1 LSVSILFA
9 IASMVSAGLNDLLFK
24 RYVSKDRPKGIYIC
38 LIGLV
43 WSCFYLVLGTLTRGI
58 HFDNA
63 TLLYGLVSGGVLL
76 AANIFLLEGFRG
88 VDASVGS
95 TIYRLNFMV
104 VIVLAPIFL
113 AEQLTLPK
121 VGGLMFAVASVFL
134 MSWSLD
140 SKPATQSHTVSWFIV
155 LVLMASI
162 FRGLMGFF
170 YKVGAMHGVDTN
182 SFLLINALFW
192 LIGGPIYS
200 VITEKNL
207 AINKSIILYG
217 IASGLLVV
225 GIASF
230 LLLSVKY
237 GEAIVAVP
245 IAQLSFVVTM
255 VLSVVLLKER
265 VTPYKTLGIICAA
278 GAIVSLA
285 LASLH

>member
-1 LSVSILFA
+1 MNTSILFA
-9 IASMVSAGLNDLLFK
+9 VSSMFSAGLNDLLFK
-24 RYVSKDRPKGIYIC
+24 RYVSKDRPKGVYIA

-43 WSCFYLVLGTLTRGI
+43 WSCFHLVLGTLSGGM
-58 HFDNA
+58 HFDND
-63 TLLYGLVSGGVLL
+63 TLLYGFISGGLL
-76 AANIFLLEGFRG
+76 LTANILLLEGFRG

-95 TIYRLNFMV
+95 TIYRLNFIV

-113 AEQLTLPK
+113 AERLALWK
-121 VGGLMFAVASVFL
+121 VAGLMFAVASVLL
-134 MSWSLD
+134 MSWSQG
-140 SKPATQSHTVSWFIV
+140 SNQGTKSQTVSRFII
-155 LVLMASI
+155 LAIMASI

-170 YKVGAMHGVDTN
+170 YKVGAMHGVDYN

-200 VITEKNL
+200 GITEKNL
-207 AINKSIILYG
+207 AINRSVILYG
-217 IASGLLVV
+217 IASGLLCV

-265 VTPYKTLGIICAA
+265 VTPYKILGILCAA
-278 GAIVSLA
+278 GAIASFA

>member
-1 LSVSILFA
+1 MF
-9 IASMVSAGLNDLLFK
+9 SAGLNDLLFK
-24 RYVSKDRPKGIYIC
+24 QYVSKDRPKGIYIA

-43 WSCFYLVLGTLTRGI
+43 WSCFYLVLGTLSGGI
-58 HFDNA
+58 HFDNT

-113 AEQLTLPK
+113 AEHLTLWK
-121 VGGLMFAVASVFL
+121 VVGLMFAIASVFL
-134 MSWSLD
+134 MSWSQGPNQGTK
-140 SKPATQSHTVSWFIV
+140 SQSVLLFII
-155 LVLMASI
+155 LVIMASI

-170 YKVGAMHGVDTN
+170 YKVGAMHGVDYN

-207 AINKSIILYG
+207 AINKSIVLYG
-217 IASGLLVV
+217 IASGLLCV

>member
-1 LSVSILFA
+1 MF
-9 IASMVSAGLNDLLFK
+9 SAGLNDLLFK
-24 RYVSKDRPKGIYIC
+24 KYVSKDRPKGIYIA

-43 WSCFYLVLGTLTRGI
+43 WSCFYFILGTLTKGI
-58 HFDNA
+58 HFDNT

-76 AANIFLLEGFRG
+76 AANIFLLEGLKG

-113 AEQLTLPK
+113 AEHLTLWK
-121 VGGLMFAVASVFL
+121 VVGLMFAIASVFL
-134 MSWSLD
+134 MSWSQGPNQGTK
-140 SKPATQSHTVSWFIV
+140 SQSVLLFII
-155 LVLMASI
+155 LVIMASI

-170 YKVGAMHGVDTN
+170 YKVGAMHGVDYN

-200 VITEKNL
+200 GITEKNL
-207 AINKSIILYG
+207 AINKSVILYG
-217 IASGLLVV
+217 IASGLLCV

-265 VTPYKTLGIICAA
+265 VTPYKILGIICAV
-278 GAIVSLA
+278 GAIVA

>member
-1 LSVSILFA
+1 MF
-9 IASMVSAGLNDLLFK
+9 SAGLNDLLFK
-24 RYVSKDRPKGIYIC
+24 QYVSKDRPKGIYIA

-43 WSCFYLVLGTLTRGI
+43 WSCFYLVLGTLSGGI
-58 HFDNA
+58 HFDNT

-76 AANIFLLEGFRG
+76 AANIFLLEGLRG

-113 AEQLTLPK
+113 AEHLTLWK
-121 VGGLMFAVASVFL
+121 VVGLMFAIASVFL
-134 MSWSLD
+134 MSWSQG
-140 SKPATQSHTVSWFIV
+140 SNQGTKSQTVLLFII
-155 LVLMASI
+155 LVIMASI

-170 YKVGAMHGVDTN
+170 YKVGAMHGVDYN

-207 AINKSIILYG
+207 AINKSIVLYG
-217 IASGLLVV
+217 IASGLLCV

>member
-1 LSVSILFA
+1 VTVSIIFA
-9 IASMVSAGLNDLLFK
+9 VSSMFSAGLNDLLFK
-24 RYVSKDRPKGIYIC
+24 RYVLKDRPKGMYIA

-43 WSCFYLVLGTLTRGI
+43 WSSFYLILGTLTGGL
-58 HFDNA
+58 HFDSD
-63 TLLYGLVSGGVLL
+63 TLLYGFISGGLL
-76 AANIFLLEGFRG
+76 LTANIFLLEGFKG

-113 AEQLTLPK
+113 AEQLALWK
-121 VGGLMFAVASVFL
+121 VVGLMFAVASVFL
-134 MSWSLD
+134 MSWSQD
-140 SKPATQSHTVSWFIV
+140 SNQATKSQTVSRFII
-155 LVLMASI
+155 LAIMASI

-170 YKVGAMHGVDTN
+170 YKVGAMHGVDYN

-192 LIGGPIYS
+192 FFGGPVYS
-200 VITEKNL
+200 SITEKNL
-207 AINKSIILYG
+207 GVNRSVILYG

-255 VLSVVLLKER
+255 VLSVVLLKEQIT
-265 VTPYKTLGIICAA
+265 VYKILGIICAV

-285 LASLH
+285 LASLY

>member
-1 LSVSILFA
+1 MF
-9 IASMVSAGLNDLLFK
+9 SAGLNDLLFK
-24 RYVSKDRPKGIYIC
+24 QYVSKDRPKGIYIA

-43 WSCFYLVLGTLTRGI
+43 WSCFYLVLGTLTKGI
-58 HFDNA
+58 HFDNT

-113 AEQLTLPK
+113 AEHLTLWK
-121 VGGLMFAVASVFL
+121 VVGLMFAIASVFL
-134 MSWSLD
+134 MSWSQGPNQGTK
-140 SKPATQSHTVSWFIV
+140 SQSVLLFII
-155 LVLMASI
+155 LVIMASI

-170 YKVGAMHGVDTN
+170 YKVGAMHGVDYN

-200 VITEKNL
+200 GITEKNF
-207 AINKSIILYG
+207 AINKSVFLYG
-217 IASGLLVV
+217 IASGLLCV

>member
-1 LSVSILFA
+1 MF
-9 IASMVSAGLNDLLFK
+9 SAGLNDLLFK
-24 RYVSKDRPKGIYIC
+24 QYVSKDRPKGIYIA

-43 WSCFYLVLGTLTRGI
+43 WSCFYLILGTLTKGI
-58 HFDNA
+58 HFDNT

-76 AANIFLLEGFRG
+76 AANTLLLEGFRG

-104 VIVLAPIFL
+104 VIFLAPIFL
-113 AEQLTLPK
+113 AEQLTLSK

-134 MSWSLD
+134 MAWSQD
-140 SKPATQSHTVSWFIV
+140 SKPVTRSQTVSWFV
-155 LVLMASI
+155 ALVIMASI

-170 YKVGAMHGVDTN
+170 YKVGTMHGVDIN
-182 SFLLINALFW
+182 SFLLINAFFW

-200 VITEKNL
+200 SITEKNL
-207 AINKSIILYG
+207 AINKSVILYG
-217 IASGLLVV
+217 IASGFLVV

-245 IAQLSFVVTM
+245 IAQLSFVVTTII
-255 VLSVVLLKER
+255 SIACLKEQL
-265 VTPYKTLGIICAA
+265 TLYKAVGIICAL
-278 GAIVSLA
+278 GAIISLA
-285 LASLH
+285 LASLN

>member
-1 LSVSILFA
+1 MF
-9 IASMVSAGLNDLLFK
+9 SAGLNDLLFK
-24 RYVSKDRPKGIYIC
+24 QYVSKDRPKGIYIA

-43 WSCFYLVLGTLTRGI
+43 WSCFYLVLGTLSGGI
-58 HFDNA
+58 HFDNT

-76 AANIFLLEGFRG
+76 AANIFLLEGFKG

-113 AEQLTLPK
+113 AEHLTLWK
-121 VGGLMFAVASVFL
+121 VVGLMFAIASVFL
-134 MSWSLD
+134 MSWSQGPNQGTKSQALLL
-140 SKPATQSHTVSWFIV
+140 FII
-155 LVLMASI
+155 LVIMASI

-170 YKVGAMHGVDTN
+170 YKVGAMHGVDYN

>member
-1 LSVSILFA
+1 MF
-9 IASMVSAGLNDLLFK
+9 SAGLNDLLFK
-24 RYVSKDRPKGIYIC
+24 RYVLKDRPKGLYIA

-43 WSCFYLVLGTLTRGI
+43 WSCFYLVLGTLSRGI
-58 HFDNA
+58 HFDNT

-113 AEQLTLPK
+113 AEQLTLWK
-121 VGGLMFAVASVFL
+121 VAGLVFAATSVFL
-134 MSWSLD
+134 MSWSQD
-140 SKPATQSHTVSWFIV
+140 SNQGTKSQTVLLFII
-155 LVLMASI
+155 LLIMASI

-170 YKVGAMHGVDTN
+170 YKVGAMHGVDYN

-278 GAIVSLA
+278 SAIVSLA

>member
-1 LSVSILFA
+1 VTVSIIFA
-9 IASMVSAGLNDLLFK
+9 VSSMFSAGLNDLLFK
-24 RYVSKDRPKGIYIC
+24 RYVLKDRSKGIYIA

-43 WSCFYLVLGTLTRGI
+43 WSCFYLVLGTLTGGM
-58 HFDNA
+58 HFDSD
-63 TLLYGLVSGGVLL
+63 TLLYGFISGGVLL
-76 AANIFLLEGFRG
+76 AANILLLEGFKG

-113 AEQLTLPK
+113 AEHLTLWK
-121 VGGLMFAVASVFL
+121 VVGLMFAIASVFL
-134 MSWSLD
+134 MSWSQGPNQGTK
-140 SKPATQSHTVSWFIV
+140 SQTVLLFII
-155 LVLMASI
+155 LVIMASI

-170 YKVGAMHGVDTN
+170 YKVGAMHGVDYN

-200 VITEKNL
+200 FITEKNL

-217 IASGLLVV
+217 IASGLLCV

>member
-1 LSVSILFA
+1 LSISILFA
-9 IASMVSAGLNDLLFK
+9 VSSMFSAGLNDLLFK
-24 RYVSKDRPKGIYIC
+24 RYVLKDRPKGMYIA

-43 WSCFYLVLGTLTRGI
+43 WSCFYLVLCTLTGGL
-58 HFDNA
+58 HFDSD
-63 TLLYGLVSGGVLL
+63 TLLYGFISGGVLL
-76 AANIFLLEGFRG
+76 TANIFLLEGFKG
-88 VDASVGS
+88 IDASVGS

-113 AEQLTLPK
+113 AEQLALWK
-121 VGGLMFAVASVFL
+121 VVGLMFAVASVFL
-134 MSWSLD
+134 MSWSQG
-140 SKPATQSHTVSWFIV
+140 SNQGTKSQTVSRFII
-155 LVLMASI
+155 LAIMASI

-170 YKVGAMHGVDTN
+170 YKVGAMHGVDYN

-192 LIGGPIYS
+192 LFGGPIYS
-200 VITEKNL
+200 IISEKNL
-207 AINKSIILYG
+207 GVNRIVIVYG
-217 IASGLLVV
+217 IVSGLLCV

-255 VLSVVLLKER
+255 VLSVVLLKEQ
-265 VTPYKTLGIICAA
+265 VTPYKILGIICAA

>member
-1 LSVSILFA
+1 VTVSIIFA
-9 IASMVSAGLNDLLFK
+9 VSSMFSAGLNDLLFK
-24 RYVSKDRPKGIYIC
+24 RYVLKDRPKGMYIA

-43 WSCFYLVLGTLTRGI
+43 WSSFYLILGTLTGGL
-58 HFDNA
+58 HFDSD
-63 TLLYGLVSGGVLL
+63 TLLYGFISGGLL
-76 AANIFLLEGFRG
+76 LTANIFLLEGFKG

-113 AEQLTLPK
+113 AEQLALWK
-121 VGGLMFAVASVFL
+121 VVGLMFAVASVFL
-134 MSWSLD
+134 MSWSQD
-140 SKPATQSHTVSWFIV
+140 SNQATKSQTVSRFII
-155 LVLMASI
+155 LAIIASI

-170 YKVGAMHGVDTN
+170 YKVGAMHGVDYN

-192 LIGGPIYS
+192 FFGGPVYS
-200 VITEKNL
+200 SITEKNL
-207 AINKSIILYG
+207 GVNRSVILYG

-255 VLSVVLLKER
+255 VLSVVLLKEQIT
-265 VTPYKTLGIICAA
+265 VYKILGIICAV

-285 LASLH
+285 LASLY

>member
-1 LSVSILFA
+1 MF
-9 IASMVSAGLNDLLFK
+9 SAGLNDLLFK
-24 RYVSKDRPKGIYIC
+24 QYVSKDRPKGIYIA

-43 WSCFYLVLGTLTRGI
+43 WSCFYLVLGTLSGGI
-58 HFDNA
+58 HFDNT

-76 AANIFLLEGFRG
+76 AANIFLLEGLRG

-113 AEQLTLPK
+113 AEHLTLWK
-121 VGGLMFAVASVFL
+121 VVGLMFAIASVFL
-134 MSWSLD
+134 MSWSQGPNQGTK
-140 SKPATQSHTVSWFIV
+140 SQTVLLFII
-155 LVLMASI
+155 LVIMASI

-170 YKVGAMHGVDTN
+170 YKVGAMHGVDYN

-207 AINKSIILYG
+207 AINKSIVLYG
-217 IASGLLVV
+217 IASGLLCV